1 LQQQQQQ
8 PGKWLVPEELFVD
21 AWLHLVSAFVINA
34 AKLRDLYDGRLV
46 TFAAADV
53 NDNQRCVPVADLEGG
68 TNRLRPPPFARRTD
82 VVTHGR

>member
-1 LQQQQQQ
+1 M
-8 PGKWLVPEELFVD
+8 PEELFVD

-68 TNRLRPPPFARRTD
+68 GTNRLRPPPFARRTD